1 MKKSLIFVLITI
13 ILLLCS
19 CTGGTT
25 AEPPVVPPV
34 TENPEKTVTVMTY
47 FASEDS
53 MYLIPEQREVAYKFD
68 EEIPLKIVETLIAGP
83 ASSNLFPVLNKATK
97 VLSVTVKDKV
107 ADVIVGDNFISLN
120 SGGSTKEFMALQ
132 SIANSLTELS
142 DIDSV
147 RFKTAD
153 GKPIEEFGSF
163 ALDLPLTKDTSIAD

>member
-1 MKKSLIFVLITI
+1 MKKNFIFVLITL

-25 AEPPVVPPV
+25 AEPPVPPV

-83 ASSNLFPVLNKATK
+83 ASANLFPVLNKETK
-97 VLSVTVKDKV
+97 ILSVTVKDKL

-132 SIANSLTELS
+132 SITNSLVELS
-142 DIDSV
+142 NIDSV

-153 GKPIEEFGSF
+153 GKAIEEFGSF